1 MDIFINYI
9 NIHYIYKMSSN
20 SVTCYNI
27 LNYIECKLK
36 WFFSLIIA
44 MELFLPHQRVLY
56 YSILECFLP
65 IGSILVA
72 YIASLVKD
80 WRLLLQLV
88 NIPGLLFLSYFW
100 LLSFLY
106 FFVLRKLT
114 QYYCYFLI
122 HRLTEES
129 MRWLE
134 SQGKHDK
141 VINTLKKIA
150 AANKKP
156 FPDLHTNTQTQVIF

>member
-1 MDIFINYI
+1 MIFLFNYSNGI
-9 NIHYIYKMSSN
+9 VFASSACTLLFD
-20 SVTCYNI
+20 SRMFPPDWLYFSG
-27 LNYIECKLK
+27 LYCKLSERLEAFVAASQHPGIAVPVVLLVII
-36 WFFSLIIA
+36 FF
-44 MELFLPHQRVLY
+44 LF
-56 YSILECFLP
+56 
-65 IGSILVA
+65 
-72 YIASLVKD
+72 
-80 WRLLLQLV
+80 
-88 NIPGLLFLSYFW
+88 
-100 LLSFLY
+100 
-106 FFVLRKLT
+106 FFVLRQLT

-150 AANKKP
+150 VANKKP